1 MRAVFQQ
8 ACPMAPNATIVK
20 IELQISDMDRH
31 YYAAHAL
38 TLAQHP
44 SETQQRL
51 MVRMLAFALNAHER
65 LEFGPGLSSED
76 EPDLALR
83 DYTGD
88 IELWIDVGQPDESR
102 IRKACGRARQVVVV
116 NYGGNAANIWW
127 EKNVAILRRLKNLT
141 VIDIDAA
148 SVDAMA
154 AMVERSF
161 RLDCQIADSEV
172 ALSNDKASL
181 TFTPTVRQGAQA
193 RAA

>member
-1 MRAVFQQ
+1 
-8 ACPMAPNATIVK
+8 MAPNATIVK

-51 MVRMLAFALNAHER
+51 MVRMLAFALNAQER

-76 EPDLALR
+76 EPDVVLR

-88 IELWIDVGQPDESR
+88 IDLWIDVGQPDESR

-116 NYGGNAANIWW
+116 NYGGRAADIWW

-141 VIDIDAA
+141 VLDLDPAA
-148 SVDAMA
+148 VEAMA
-154 AMVERSF
+154 GLVERSF
-161 RLDCQIADSEV
+161 RLDCQIQDGEVSLSTDKGALVLTPGLRQSAD
-172 ALSNDKASL
+172 
-181 TFTPTVRQGAQA
+181 A

>member
-1 MRAVFQQ
+1 
-8 ACPMAPNATIVK
+8 MAPNATIVK

-31 YYAAHAL
+31 YYAAHQL

-44 SETQQRL
+44 SETPQRL

-76 EPDLALR
+76 EPDIALR

-127 EKNVAILRRLKNLT
+127 DKNVAILRRLKNLT
-141 VIDIDAA
+141 VLDIDPV
-148 SVDAMA
+148 SVEAMA

-161 RLDCQIADSEV
+161 RLDCQIADEEV
-172 ALSNDKASL
+172 ALSNDKFAL
-181 TFTPTVRQGAQA
+181 TFTPTVRQSADA

>member
-1 MRAVFQQ
+1 
-8 ACPMAPNATIVK
+8 MAPNATIVK

-31 YYAAHAL
+31 YYAAHPL

-44 SETQQRL
+44 SETPQRL
-51 MVRMLAFALNAHER
+51 MVRMLAFALHAHER

-102 IRKACGRARQVVVV
+102 VRKACGRARQVVVV
-116 NYGGNAANIWW
+116 NYGGTAATVWW
-127 EKNVAILRRLKNLT
+127 DKNVAIRRRLKNLT
-141 VIDIDAA
+141 VRDFDSA
-148 SVDAMA
+148 SVEAMA

-161 RLDCQIADSEV
+161 RLDCQIQDGEV
-172 ALSNDKASL
+172 TLTTDKASL
-181 TFTPTVRQGAQA
+181 SLVPRRRLDAGVRVA
-193 RAA
+193 